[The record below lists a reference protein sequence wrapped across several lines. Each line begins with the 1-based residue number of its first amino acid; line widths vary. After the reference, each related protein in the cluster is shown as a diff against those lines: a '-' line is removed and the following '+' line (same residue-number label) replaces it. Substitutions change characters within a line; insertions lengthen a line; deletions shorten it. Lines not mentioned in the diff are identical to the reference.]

1 VRRALSCALNRQE
14 IIHYLLREFAEPAAS
29 VLPPTHWA
37 FDSDVPQ
44 YDYDPARARQILDN
58 AGYKPD
64 GSGVRFHLTMKTS
77 TEESTRLMAAVFQQQ
92 LRDVGIVLD
101 IRSFE
106 FATFYSDVQK
116 GAFQLY
122 SLRWIG
128 GNEDPDIF
136 EALFHSASVP
146 PKRFNRGYYSNPKM
160 DALIEAG
167 RRELDHAKRRAIYAD
182 VQRMLAQD
190 LPYINLWYYD
200 NVLITSTRVRNVEL
214 SHSGNY
220 DFLVK
225 AEIAR

>member
-1 VRRALSCALNRQE
+1 
-14 IIHYLLREFAEPAAS
+14 

-37 FDSDVPQ
+37 FDADVPQ
-44 YDYDPARARQILDN
+44 YAYDPQRARALLDS
-58 AGYKPD
+58 AGYKP
-64 GSGVRFHLTMKTS
+64 GASGIRFHLTMKTS
-77 TEESTRLMAAVFQQQ
+77 TEESTRLLAAVLQQQ
-92 LRDVGIVLD
+92 LRDVGIALD

-136 EALFHSASVP
+136 EALFHSASFP

-160 DALIEAG
+160 DALIDAG
-167 RRELDHAKRRAIYAD
+167 RRELDQNKRRAIYAQ
-182 VQRMLAQD
+182 VQRILGDD
-190 LPYINLWYYD
+190 LPYINLWYFD
-200 NVLITSTRVRNVEL
+200 NVLVTSSRVSHVEL

-225 AEIAR
+225 AELGDHGSKIVASQQPAR